1 MSDNILSEK
10 DIKVLGCLLQE
21 LSKEIDNG
29 NHFDTIVV
37 PKGTFDFS
45 YSELRV
51 SDRVKVLVRDSRLF
65 TNGQAFF
72 LNSKSS
78 FLPQER

>member
-1 MSDNILSEK
+1 MLDNILSEK
-10 DIKVLGCLLQE
+10 DIKTLSCLLQE

-29 NHFDTIVV
+29 NPFDTIVV

-65 TNGQAFF
+65 TNGQVFF
-72 LNSKSS
+72 INSKNS
-78 FLPQER
+78 F

>member
-1 MSDNILSEK
+1 MGNILSEK

-21 LSKEIDNG
+21 LSKEIGNG
-29 NHFDTIVV
+29 NPFDTIVV

-45 YSELRV
+45 SSELRA

-65 TNGQAFF
+65 TEGQVFF
-72 LNSKSS
+72 LNSKNS
-78 FLPQER
+78 F